1 MIAQRHRPVRSLV
14 LFGVLLIAAIVIGI
28 AVAAHTFRDRELANS
43 ERELKNTALILSEQI
58 DRSFQAIELVQN
70 SVTQKIQSLG
80 INAPLEPIGRRAM
93 QIQFPRGAADRQRG
107 EIRRLD

>member
-43 ERELKNTALILSEQI
+43 ERELGRGL
-58 DRSFQAIELVQN
+58 
-70 SVTQKIQSLG
+70 
-80 INAPLEPIGRRAM
+80 INAQP
-93 QIQFPRGAADRQRG
+93 
-107 EIRRLD
+107 